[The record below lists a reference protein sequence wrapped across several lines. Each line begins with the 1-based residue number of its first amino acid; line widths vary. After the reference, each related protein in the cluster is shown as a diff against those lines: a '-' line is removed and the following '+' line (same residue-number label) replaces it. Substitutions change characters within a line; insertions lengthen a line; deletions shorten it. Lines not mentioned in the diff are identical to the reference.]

1 MLKLT
6 DWSKNQIGS
15 IQCEGQGE
23 VCQTI
28 CWAKKK
34 KLNFWSNTTKQPT
47 LHSEA
52 VEGGMDSGGKKL
64 NYNFKEFMFAMKMKK
79 KKKKKILEICLQT
92 SCVQKV
98 EEIIF

>member
-1 MLKLT
+1 MKA
-6 DWSKNQIGS
+6 K
-15 IQCEGQGE
+15 

-28 CWAKKK
+28 CCEAKK

-52 VEGGMDSGGKKL
+52 VEGGMGSGGKKL
-64 NYNFKEFMFAMKMKK
+64 NYNFKEFMFAMKMKMK
-79 KKKKKILEICLQT
+79 MKMKKKILEICLQT

-98 EEIIF
+98 VEIIF